1 MKVKKMKKCK
11 VCGAEIAKN
20 AKVCPNCGAKNRINP
35 FLVIVIFFAVIL
47 LIGALASNGKS
58 EPQKVGT
65 VEPQETE
72 DTKDISPSV
81 FHVGD
86 VVELDNV
93 NVTLVNVSE
102 NSGSEFLAPSD
113 GNVFVV
119 FEFYIDNQS
128 EDEIAV
134 SSLVSFEA
142 YFDDFASTIS
152 VSAIAN
158 SGEAQL
164 DGSIA
169 PGKKMS
175 GIVGYEAPSDW
186 SKAEI
191 RFTPDFWSGKEII
204 FEYEK

>member
-11 VCGAEIAKN
+11 VCGSEIAKN

-35 FLVIVIFFAVIL
+35 FLVIAIFFAVIL
-47 LIGALASNGKS
+47 LIGALASAGS
-58 EPQKVGT
+58 DTPEE
-65 VEPQETE
+65 VENTDPKETKE
-72 DTKDISPSV
+72 NTSSV

-86 VVELDNV
+86 VVELNDI

-142 YFDDFASTIS
+142 YFDDFASIIS

-158 SGEAQL
+158 SGESQL
-164 DGSIA
+164 DGPIA